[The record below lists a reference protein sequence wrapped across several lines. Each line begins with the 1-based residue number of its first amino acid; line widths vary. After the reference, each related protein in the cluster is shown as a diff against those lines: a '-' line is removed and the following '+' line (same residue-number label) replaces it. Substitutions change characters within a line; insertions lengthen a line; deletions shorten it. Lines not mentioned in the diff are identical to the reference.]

1 MNPYF
6 DIDSIVKIAIM
17 ASQHKEYF
25 KERNFRGEKFLRNSR
40 MAFQYAKKEFR
51 EKKFSLNHKF
61 YEEFYMGIN
70 HNETD
75 NFITRIVHLFRKIRK
90 VINKI

>member
-1 MNPYF
+1 MVKGVLHGNMNPYF

-51 EKKFSLNHKF
+51 EKKFYSS
-61 YEEFYMGIN
+61 
-70 HNETD
+70 D
-75 NFITRIVHLFRKIRK
+75 SRKIQ
-90 VINKI
+90 KIFLKSQIL